1 MPSSQYLN
9 IEGLDNTD
17 ARAVMMKLLSA
28 AITVVHVLLFFVAT
42 VMMTAKPFV
51 RTSPRLAATCLIA
64 FLSGWIYYKQD
75 AISAVYQSRFGSV
88 DLEEEPQQQQTPEP
102 S

>member
-1 MPSSQYLN
+1 MPPPQYLN

-42 VMMTAKPFV
+42 VMMAAKPFV
-51 RTSPRLAATCLIA
+51 RTSPRLASTCLIA
-64 FLSGWIYYKQD
+64 FLSAWIYCKQD
-75 AISAVYQSRFGSV
+75 DIAAAYQSRFGSGDFV
-88 DLEEEPQQQQTPEP
+88 EPQQQQAPEP